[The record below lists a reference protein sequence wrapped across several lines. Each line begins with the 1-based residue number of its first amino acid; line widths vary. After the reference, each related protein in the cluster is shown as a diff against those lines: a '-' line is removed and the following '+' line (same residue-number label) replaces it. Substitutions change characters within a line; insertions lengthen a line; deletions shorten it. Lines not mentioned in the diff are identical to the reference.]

1 MQTISLATARRIA
14 LAAQGFGTARPTGKV
29 DRRHVRRLFAS
40 VGVVQIDSV
49 NVVVRSQELPL
60 WARLGAHRRDLLTGM
75 TDDGEL
81 FEYWAHMASLVPVA
95 LHPLLRWRMERAKE
109 GHAWGG
115 LTMLA
120 QDQPHYIEDIY
131 ELVRERGPIAASE
144 LATPRMKSRPWWDW
158 SDPKLALEYLFWCGR
173 ISARRRSNFERAY
186 DLTERMIPALVLAQ
200 PTPSETDAQRAL
212 LELGARR
219 VGIGTTRDIAD
230 YYRLKIPPSRPLI
243 TDLVDDGALIK
254 VAVEGWR
261 EPAYL
266 HRNARIPRRID
277 AATLLSPF
285 DSVVWERSR
294 NERLFD
300 FHYRIEIYTPAPKR
314 IYGYYVL
321 PFLLGDRIVAR
332 VDVKADR
339 HASTL
344 LVHGAFAE
352 EGVEPA
358 AIAEPLAREL
368 HALAA
373 WLGLDRVVV
382 GRRGDVARPLAKAV
396 ASKAVATESN
406 ESGGPCV

>member
-1 MQTISLATARRIA
+1 MPTISLATARKIA
-14 LAAQGFGTARPTGKV
+14 LGAQGFAAPRPTARV
-29 DRRHVRRLFAS
+29 DRRHVRRLFAA

-49 NVVVRSQELPL
+49 NVIVRSQELPL

-75 TDDGEL
+75 VDDNEL
-81 FEYWAHMASLVPVA
+81 FEYWGHMASLVPIA

-109 GHAWGG
+109 GHAWDGIV
-115 LTMLA
+115 LIA
-120 QDQPHYIEDIY
+120 RDRPEYVEAIY
-131 ELVRERGPIAASE
+131 ETVRDRGPIAASE
-144 LATPRMKSRPWWDW
+144 LATPGTKSQPWWGW
-158 SDPKLALEYLFWCGR
+158 SDAKLALEYLFWCGR
-173 ISARRRSNFERAY
+173 ISARRRSNFERVY
-186 DLTERMIPALVLAQ
+186 DLTERIIPAVVLAL
-200 PTPSETDAQRAL
+200 PTPTEDDAKRAL
-212 LELGARR
+212 LELGARS
-219 VGIGTTRDIAD
+219 VGIGTISDIAD
-230 YYRLKIPPSRPLI
+230 YYRIKHTRALVA
-243 TDLVDDGALIK
+243 DLVEDGALIR

-266 HRNARIPRRID
+266 HRDAYVPRRIN

-285 DSVVWERSR
+285 DSAVWARAR

-339 HASTL
+339 HAGAL
-344 LVHGAFAE
+344 LAHGAFAE
-352 EGVEPA
+352 AGVDPK

-373 WLGLDRVVV
+373 WLELDRVVV
-382 GRRGDVARPLAKAV
+382 GTRGDVARPLAQAV
-396 ASKAVATESN
+396 NLPA
-406 ESGGPCV
+406 

>member
-14 LAAQGFGTARPTGKV
+14 LGAQGFGAPRPKGRV
-29 DRRHVRRLFAS
+29 DRRHVRRLFAA

-49 NVVVRSQELPL
+49 NVVVRSQELPV
-60 WARLGAHRRDLLTGM
+60 WARLGAHRRDLISGM
-75 TDDGEL
+75 VDDNEL

-95 LHPLLRWRMERAKE
+95 LHPLLRWRMARVDVEMGAESILAHERP
-109 GHAWGG
+109 
-115 LTMLA
+115 
-120 QDQPHYIEDIY
+120 DFIEEIY
-131 ELVRERGPIAASE
+131 ERVRERGPLSAGELSE
-144 LATPRMKSRPWWDW
+144 GERRSAPWWGW
-158 SDPKLALEYLFWCGR
+158 SETKLALEYLFWSGR
-173 ISARRRSNFERAY
+173 ISARRRTNFERVY
-186 DLTERMIPALVLAQ
+186 DVSERMLPAEVLAI
-200 PTPSETDAQRAL
+200 PTPSEDDAKRAL
-212 LELGARR
+212 LELGARS
-219 VGIGTTRDIAD
+219 VGIGTARDIAD
-230 YYRLKIPPSRPLI
+230 YYRLNIPQSKVRLAE
-243 TDLVDDGALIK
+243 LVEEGALIN

-266 HRNARIPRRID
+266 HRDARIPRRID

-339 HASTL
+339 HAGAL
-344 LVHGAFAE
+344 MAHGAFAE
-352 EGVEPA
+352 AGVEPA
-358 AIAEPLAREL
+358 TIAEPLAREL

-373 WLGLDRVVV
+373 WLELDRVEV
-382 GRRGDVARPLAKAV
+382 GPRGDVAQPLARAV
-396 ASKAVATESN
+396 AVRLAV
-406 ESGGPCV
+406 